1 MTSDNPVPNLPIG
14 NFDPAML
21 ATLSPQTKAAF
32 ASQMVSVGHDRAAV
46 EAALEPQK
54 PTPAKEFAPALTAQE
69 ATAAATDRVFAA
81 PATPDG
87 YRIALP
93 SFMVDDDPAE
103 AAAFLSDLKAGFHEA
118 GVPAVMASSMFQGF
132 ADAVQKFPD
141 GEAEQQAYLLT
152 QTNLAKSLERNN
164 PDMKKYADIGQ
175 EALGKAGQE
184 LYQVGAFST
193 VNALVALSNFG
204 RIVAARKGIK

>member
-1 MTSDNPVPNLPIG
+1 MTDNPAPNPIG

-21 ATLSPQTKAAF
+21 ATLSPQTKATF
-32 ASQMVSVGHDRAAV
+32 ANQMAKSGYDRAAV
-46 EAALEPQK
+46 EAALDPQK
-54 PTPAKEFAPALTAQE
+54 PTPAKEFAPTLTPQE

-87 YRIALP
+87 YRITLP
-93 SFMVDDDPAE
+93 SFMLDDDPTE
-103 AAAFLSDLKAGFHEA
+103 TAAFLSDLKAGFHEA
-118 GVPAVMASSMFQGF
+118 GVPEVMASSMFQGF
-132 ADAVQKFPD
+132 ADAVKKFPD
-141 GEAEQQAYLLT
+141 GEAARQAYLLT

-164 PDMKKYADIGQ
+164 PDLKKFADLGQ
-175 EALGKAGQE
+175 EALGKAGEE
-184 LYQVGAFST
+184 LYAVGAFST